1 MKKRKRS
8 LMFIL
13 LLPLLVVV
21 LIQGILPFSA
31 LLLSRTRETMIE
43 AEVSIDRNT
52 VENRKIALK
61 NAMSDQW
68 GSVRRESSYLNACLD
83 RYLDSEGMSMDDFL
97 GDRSAKQEYSELVF
111 QELMDYLQRDTSS
124 GLFLILAN
132 GDREGGDYTGFYL
145 RDSDPTTETVTNSDL
160 LLERGARHWHRRP
173 EYHWTMPGPPAFTF

>member
-1 MKKRKRS
+1 MEKRKRS

-21 LIQGILPFSA
+21 LLQGLLPFSA

-43 AEVSIDRNT
+43 DEVSIDRNT

-68 GSVRRESSYLNACLD
+68 GAVRRESSYLSACLEA
-83 RYLDSEGMSMDDFL
+83 YLDDHQMRMEDFL
-97 GDRSAKQEYSELVF
+97 ADREAKQGYTETVF
-111 QELMDYLQRDTSS
+111 QEMVDYLQRDTSS

-132 GDREGGDYTGFYL
+132 GNTEGGAYSGFYL
-145 RDSDPTTETVTNSDL
+145 RDSDPTTEIQTNSDL
-160 LLERGARHWHRRP
+160 LLEREARHWHRRP
-173 EYHWTMPGPPAFTF
+173 EFLWIMPGPPAFIF

>member
-21 LIQGILPFSA
+21 LIQGMLPFSA

-68 GSVRRESSYLNACLD
+68 GSVRRESSYLNACLSE
-83 RYLDSEGMSMDDFL
+83 YLKSQGLSMDAFL
-97 GDRSAKQEYSELVF
+97 GDRSAKQEYSKIVF

-132 GDREGGDYTGFYL
+132 DSPEGGDYTGFYL
-145 RDSDPTTETVTNSDL
+145 RDSDPTTETMTNSDL
-160 LLERGARHWHRRP
+160 LLERGIRHWPRLP
-173 EYHWTMPGPPAFTF
+173 KFHWTMPGPAAFTS